1 MDLTHKPQWHA
12 DLGGTVPILEL
23 PEGRVLNDS
32 KQIMDYCQ
40 ETYPNQGYSL
50 LPSEPEKV
58 ELLRKTVPQAE
69 KLQKGWY
76 PIQTRKEYDEAEF
89 NAIK

>member
-40 ETYPNQGYSL
+40 EAYPNQGYSL
-50 LPSEPEKV
+50 LPSGPEEV
-58 ELLRKTVPQAE
+58 ELLRKTVP
-69 KLQKGWY
+69 
-76 PIQTRKEYDEAEF
+76 
-89 NAIK
+89 